1 MKTVRMIATVF
12 AAMMLMASCS
22 PSAEKMAQ
30 DYKELT
36 VELAKAKMDG
46 DEKKVEAIKKKMEKL
61 NEKIGKEAERE
72 MKDAKR
78 EVKKAGKEMEKAFED
93 LVK

>member
-72 MKDAKR
+72 MK
-78 EVKKAGKEMEKAFED
+78 KAGKEMEKAFED
-93 LVK
+93 LTK

>member
-1 MKTVRMIATVF
+1 MKIVRMIATVF
-12 AAMMLMASCS
+12 ASMMLAASCS

-61 NEKIGKEAERE
+61 NGKIGKEAERE
-72 MKDAKR
+72 MK
-78 EVKKAGKEMEKAFED
+78 KAGKEIEKAFED
-93 LVK
+93 LTK